1 MLGCADH
8 DAAIAE
14 DNGKLRQ
21 VSAASGAERYLCGSN
36 VEYPFFCT
44 LQEAKALMKQ
54 KKIELPELNQAD
66 LQRACRTPAV
76 LLERVTRLAGGHRAG
91 Q

>member
-1 MLGCADH
+1 MTQQLQK
-8 DAAIAE
+8 IM
-14 DNGKLRQ
+14 
-21 VSAASGAERYLCGSN
+21 ASFAK
-36 VEYPFFCT
+36 YPPRAVQSDTYAGPMSITRFCT

-54 KKIELPELNQAD
+54 KRIELPELNQAD